1 MLASRGRLRFT
12 GAVVFLT
19 TTTALT
25 LGQRQPCFACSC
37 GARRAARQRVSR
49 LPGGGVALA
58 KLGGKLAR
66 DLGAGR
72 QPAGQLF
79 TSLMCRNFA
88 IAEPER

>member
-1 MLASRGRLRFT
+1 MLAFPASPRFT
-12 GAVVFLT
+12 GAAVFLT

-25 LGQRQPCFACSC
+25 LGQRQPCFACYG

-58 KLGGKLAR
+58 KLGGRLPR

-72 QPAGQLF
+72 QPAGQVF
-79 TSLMCRNFA
+79 TLRRS
-88 IAEPER
+88 

>member
-1 MLASRGRLRFT
+1 MLASRGHLCFT
-12 GAVVFLT
+12 GAAVFLT

-25 LGQRQPCFACSC
+25 LGQLFACYG

-58 KLGGKLAR
+58 KLGGRLPR

-72 QPAGQLF
+72 QPAGQVF
-79 TSLMCRNFA
+79 TLRRS
-88 IAEPER
+88 

>member
-1 MLASRGRLRFT
+1 MLRRRA
-12 GAVVFLT
+12 AV
-19 TTTALT
+19 
-25 LGQRQPCFACSC
+25 FACYC
-37 GARRAARQRVSR
+37 DARRAARQRVSR